1 MQSVVMHVDGAG
13 VIWAM
18 AKCRECCQV
27 HKYLATDAISKGVTC
42 NSCGHPMEL
51 AGAVIASS
59 HSAQACARL
68 AANLTYR
75 GRARRT
81 FLPHLAILSTRP
93 AVAPRCRGQQ
103 GDSASCRS

>member
-42 NSCGHPMEL
+42 NSCGHLMEL
-51 AGAVIASS
+51 AGVVIASS
-59 HSAQACARL
+59 HPAQAR
-68 AANLTYR
+68 AAGGKSDGQGPSPTNVPPPPSNFEHPSR
-75 GRARRT
+75 GSAAVQRATRR
-81 FLPHLAILSTRP
+81 
-93 AVAPRCRGQQ
+93 
-103 GDSASCRS
+103 